1 MGTTKLSQLK
11 LGSSNLQVTSRPVI
25 MYRKTAEWSNLLF
38 VYKKLD
44 ELFIVPVS
52 LSDEVGCEVF
62 MYNTVHTLVAVDVYQ
77 KVTVI
82 LGIF

>member
-1 MGTTKLSQLK
+1 
-11 LGSSNLQVTSRPVI
+11 

-62 MYNTVHTLVAVDVYQ
+62 MYNTVHTLVVVDV
-77 KVTVI
+77 
-82 LGIF
+82 L

>member
-1 MGTTKLSQLK
+1 
-11 LGSSNLQVTSRPVI
+11 

-62 MYNTVHTLVAVDVYQ
+62 MYNTVHTLVAVDVLPKSDSYIRD
-77 KVTVI
+77 I
-82 LGIF
+82 LKLISCKCCWLITWPVSLEFQL